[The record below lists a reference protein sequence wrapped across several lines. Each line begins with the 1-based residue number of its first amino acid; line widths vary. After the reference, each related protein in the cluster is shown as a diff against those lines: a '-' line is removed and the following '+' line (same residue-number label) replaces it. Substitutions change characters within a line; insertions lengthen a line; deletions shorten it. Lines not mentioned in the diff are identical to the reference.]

1 MPLIYLCCLD
11 TVEDLRILA
20 EDDKQFEKVIPQGQL
35 RTLIVRAL
43 SAATPG
49 DQPSSHPGEDKG
61 RESDDQPGQSKEQ
74 AQPKQDVS
82 KLPPGVHFHYFASH
96 KKQHS
101 RFGRDSASE
110 PVLAFAILSRLNP
123 FLLSGVAGA
132 QVQGCAL
139 AEVQSSR
146 VVRRYV
152 VLTLCLGSC
161 SSCFALSSQS
171 IISFGSIWISFAKE

>member
-110 PVLAFAILSRLNP
+110 PTL
-123 FLLSGVAGA
+123 FLLEDLRSSSTCPSLVQESLALKFKDVLRFKYDLVGWFDGKCFGISASIALCFMCDLVCHSGQPRSDQHG
-132 QVQGCAL
+132 
-139 AEVQSSR
+139 
-146 VVRRYV
+146 
-152 VLTLCLGSC
+152 
-161 SSCFALSSQS
+161 
-171 IISFGSIWISFAKE
+171 